1 MPTEKMR
8 RSISLLVVLF
18 VSFFTAHQ
26 TFAQVQAQEAGTNKE
41 DLPVIFVNK
50 DVSTHFVS
58 PERIDYVDISIADI
72 AGDIPLSNTLR
83 VKPTVE
89 GASGVL
95 TITSERFMVQYLLM
109 YTEDLSK
116 VYSRYNIPYS
126 DVKSYLNSESDMT
139 QSQLHEYCYNM
150 LLSKNNFFNV
160 SSSKYGMRIRLNNI
174 YSIDKYFFLDLS
186 LFNQTNI
193 QYDIENI
200 RFMVEDKKKTKATT
214 FQSIEISPIL
224 VSQQDKSFKKK
235 YRNVFVFEKFTF
247 PEEKV
252 FVIELSE
259 KQLSGRVVR
268 LEVEYSDILN
278 ADQF

>member
-1 MPTEKMR
+1 MR